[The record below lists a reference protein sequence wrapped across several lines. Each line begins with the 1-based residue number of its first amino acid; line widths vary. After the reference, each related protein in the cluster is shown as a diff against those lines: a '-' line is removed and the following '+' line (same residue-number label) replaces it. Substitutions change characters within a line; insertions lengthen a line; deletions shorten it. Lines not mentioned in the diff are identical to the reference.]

1 MPPLAA
7 CLLMTGACASRTPT
21 LVING
26 GCVEFDRLTFDRLKD
41 TDDTIAQVKKYDARR
56 DAVCGEGK

>member
-1 MPPLAA
+1 MY
-7 CLLMTGACASRTPT
+7 LLTMQACAAPTPT